1 MQYCKVTILQLKMN
15 NWKEKKKQI
24 AQWFSI
30 MTVRQALNHL
40 MGFRGFDPSPT
51 PRDSELIG
59 TQVIL
64 MYWDW
69 ETLSLD

>member
-15 NWKEKKKQI
+15 NWTEKKKQI

-30 MTVRQALNHL
+30 MTVRQAWNHL
-40 MGFRGFDPSPT
+40 MGFRGFDLSPT